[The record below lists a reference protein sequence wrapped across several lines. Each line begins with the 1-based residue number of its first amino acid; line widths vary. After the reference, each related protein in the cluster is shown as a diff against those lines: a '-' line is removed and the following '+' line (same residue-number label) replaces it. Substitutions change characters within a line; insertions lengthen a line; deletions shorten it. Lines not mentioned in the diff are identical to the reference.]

1 METITI
7 KRTQKGTW
15 MKRFDDYEISFTK
28 ISKKEALKDIKK
40 AREMGKMFADDNENK
55 ENEILI
61 FAYEN

>member
-7 KRTQKGTW
+7 KRTLRGAWLK
-15 MKRFDDYEISFTK
+15 KFDNYEASFTK
-28 ISKKEALKDIKK
+28 ISKKEALEDIKK

-61 FAYEN
+61 FGYEN